1 MLFLQPMLRI
11 KAKETIAKMNGFI
24 DFRMGLIGA
33 LFMGSIVFWIN
44 HDHGYDEALIAGL
57 KQLSYT
63 FFFGGLFI
71 KMAENIAVTRKNRA
85 WGVFI
90 GGLLPMVLTAILTY
104 TVHSM
109 KGTPEPF
116 NSTIPTIVSAW
127 ISFTVWGWLKTR

>member
-1 MLFLQPMLRI
+1 MLI
-11 KAKETIAKMNGFI
+11 SKAKETLSKVNEFL
-24 DFRMGLIGA
+24 DLRMGLMGA
-33 LFMGSIVFWIN
+33 LFMGSLVFWIN

-71 KMAENIAVTRKNRA
+71 KMAENIATTRKNRW

-90 GGLLPMVLTAILTY
+90 GGFAPMVLTAVMTY
-104 TVHSM
+104 TVHTM

-116 NSTIPTIVSAW
+116 NSTIPTIVFGW
-127 ISFTVWGWLKTR
+127 MSFTFWSWLKTR

>member
-85 WGVFI
+85 WGILI
-90 GGLLPMVLTAILTY
+90 GGLLPMILTAILTY

-127 ISFTVWGWLKTR
+127 ISFTVWSWLKTR